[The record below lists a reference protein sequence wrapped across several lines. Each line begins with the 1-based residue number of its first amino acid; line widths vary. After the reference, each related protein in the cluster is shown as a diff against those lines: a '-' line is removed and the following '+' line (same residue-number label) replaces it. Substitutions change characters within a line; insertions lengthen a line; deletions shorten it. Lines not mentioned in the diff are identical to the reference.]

1 MDCFESGNRGSGHRG
16 VCVLRSNV
24 RIVGVTWY

>member
-1 MDCFESGNRGSGHRG
+1 MDCFESGHRGSGHRG

-24 RIVGVTWY
+24 RIFGVT